1 MMQYRLEAKLEEKV
15 CKYARSRGWLCYK
28 WMSPSQNGV
37 PDRIFFKDGVCQMIE
52 FKAPRK
58 QPTALQ
64 YAIHRQ
70 LKDHGFHVYVV
81 SDFEQG
87 KILF

>member
-1 MMQYRLEAKLEEKV
+1 
-15 CKYARSRGWLCYK
+15 
-28 WMSPSQNGV
+28 MSPSQNGV

-58 QPTALQ
+58 LPTALQ
-64 YAIHRQ
+64 HAIHRQ
-70 LKDHGFHVYVV
+70 LKEHGFHVYVV

-87 KILF
+87 KVLF

>member
-1 MMQYRLEAKLEEKV
+1 
-15 CKYARSRGWLCYK
+15 
-28 WMSPSQNGV
+28 MSPSQNGV

-87 KILF
+87 KVLF